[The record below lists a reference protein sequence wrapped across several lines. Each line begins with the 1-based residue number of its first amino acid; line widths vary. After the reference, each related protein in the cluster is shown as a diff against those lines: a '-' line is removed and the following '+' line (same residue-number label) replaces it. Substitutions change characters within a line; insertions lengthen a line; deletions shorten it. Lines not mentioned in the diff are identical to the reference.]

1 MPDGLNKMTLIGV
14 VASNPEMRY
23 TANGNAITT
32 FRVAATR
39 SYMVESERRSS
50 TEWCSVV
57 TWNRLAE
64 EMGQKLQQGQRVFV
78 EGRLATRNWDGQ
90 DGQKHYATEVIASN
104 VLSLGGA
111 TAANGDAPF
120 DEADESL
127 TDPAAAGS
135 QNLPEGINRVQLI
148 GNLGRDPEMRYTANG
163 SAVSTFSVAVS
174 RSYSDEGERKEETEW
189 SRVVAFSRLGELV
202 GQHLRKGRKVYVEG
216 RLTTRSW
223 DTPEGQ
229 KRFMTE
235 VVADQVLF
243 LDSRQGGGAPYSGSG
258 GDIDLDDIPFE
269 G

>member
-1 MPDGLNKMTLIGV
+1 M
-14 VASNPEMRY
+14 
-23 TANGNAITT
+23 
-32 FRVAATR
+32 
-39 SYMVESERRSS
+39 
-50 TEWCSVV
+50 
-57 TWNRLAE
+57 
-64 EMGQKLQQGQRVFV
+64 
-78 EGRLATRNWDGQ
+78 
-90 DGQKHYATEVIASN
+90 
-104 VLSLGGA
+104 
-111 TAANGDAPF
+111 
-120 DEADESL
+120 
-127 TDPAAAGS
+127 AGS
-135 QNLPEGINRVQLI
+135 VNKVIII

-243 LDSRQGGGAPYSGSG
+243 LDRAQGSTFPGSG